1 MFLKTHG
8 KKKEKKRGENGRQTG
23 HVRASEVG
31 LLSHQ
36 RFFQARRAHHVS
48 VFPSLS
54 LPLTKTTVITM
65 IRSLLAVVGM
75 ATMAGKFAFVAGC
88 GLIWVAARFEMEMAS
103 DSAGDGNNPLVV

>member
-8 KKKEKKRGENGRQTG
+8 KRKKKKKGENGRQTG
-23 HVRASEVG
+23 HVRASEG
-31 LLSHQ
+31 RHPEPSALFLPH
-36 RFFQARRAHHVS
+36 ATHHVS

-75 ATMAGKFAFVAGC
+75 ATMAGKFALFAGC
-88 GLIWVAARFEMEMAS
+88 GLIWVAAQFW
-103 DSAGDGNNPLVV
+103 DGNGV